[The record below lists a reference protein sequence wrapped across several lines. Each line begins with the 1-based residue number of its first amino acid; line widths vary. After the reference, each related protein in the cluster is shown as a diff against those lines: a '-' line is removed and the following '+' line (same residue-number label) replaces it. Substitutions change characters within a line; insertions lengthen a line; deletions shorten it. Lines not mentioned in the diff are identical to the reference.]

1 MSSPPHRFKPT
12 PFESNHSAAENRDD
26 NITVRRDRCARA
38 FLHRA
43 WSPACPTAD
52 QISFATHFFFPSPK
66 SRCFFG
72 NLLGHNS
79 TRLHS
84 THFTFIIVNWRS
96 HERLFSGFFSQLP
109 PCNKEKKNENK
120 HPENCWRLLCLFASM
135 AQATNHGGLANSW
148 WYETDDG
155 NVYVTRDDASCVVQ
169 TLYSRK
175 SANGC
180 LCWVV
185 GDKKIHILT
194 RLRSQPE
201 GFQHIS
207 DIPIICVDLSTLRK
221 GIPMIASI
229 QGFIFELFSLHPPA
243 SATVSD
249 LNASARWNWRN
260 SWPEWKRR
268 MGERQTYGL
277 GTRRSRSRLSHT

>member
-1 MSSPPHRFKPT
+1 MTSPPHRFKPT
-12 PFESNHSAAENRDD
+12 PFESNHSAAENGDD

-52 QISFATHFFFPSPK
+52 QISFATHFFFLSPK

-135 AQATNHGGLANSW
+135 AQATNQGGLANSW

-169 TLYSRK
+169 TLFSRK

-185 GDKKIHILT
+185 GDKKKSISSPDCVVSLKASSIFPTFLSFVSIY
-194 RLRSQPE
+194 RLSEKVFRWLPPS
-201 GFQHIS
+201 
-207 DIPIICVDLSTLRK
+207 R
-221 GIPMIASI
+221 A
-229 QGFIFELFSLHPPA
+229 LFSNFFLSIHQ
-243 SATVSD
+243 
-249 LNASARWNWRN
+249 
-260 SWPEWKRR
+260 
-268 MGERQTYGL
+268 RQP
-277 GTRRSRSRLSHT
+277 RSRI